1 MMQNNIIMF
10 YCDLVLYRDKLGSD
24 QSWKK
29 YFKRK
34 SYQLHGY
41 VDLLKW
47 RICYVLKCQIRLFN
61 SHRTI
66 RQTEAHVLNMAKVK
80 RDIDQQDLKIVNLH
94 FVKSG

>member
-1 MMQNNIIMF
+1 MMQNIIMF
-10 YCDLVLYRDKLGSD
+10 YCDLVLYRDQLGSD

-47 RICYVLKCQIRLFN
+47 RICYVLKWQIRHFN

-66 RQTEAHVLNMAKVK
+66 IQTEAHVFTCFKHG
-80 RDIDQQDLKIVNLH
+80 Q
-94 FVKSG
+94 GET